1 MLHGLRLSNLLDLYE
16 TAESNKILIASNQA
30 IFRVYLDKN
39 SNDPAHSD
47 QMNKPLPA
55 LAQTLINLDLANRDD
70 IEEII
75 VEHKEPKEI
84 VQQLNQRGILSSYEL
99 SKQFSDRFGSP
110 LFDLSAFDL
119 TQIPMDLVDMKL
131 VERHVALPL
140 FRRGKNLFVAL
151 FDPTNKSAI
160 DEIKFYTG
168 LQVLPI
174 QAELSALEGAIQKIQ
189 EEQSATLED
198 FLGDGE
204 MELDLEDDVGG
215 DDKPRD
221 DLDFDPNEAP
231 IVKYVNKILVDAI
244 NRGASD
250 IHIEPFEREL
260 RIRFRIDGILHKIT
274 TQPISFA
281 PRIVARIKI
290 IAKLDI
296 AERRVPQDG
305 RVKLKVAR
313 NKAYD
318 FRVNTLP
325 TVYGEKVVMRI
336 LDSSAANLD
345 LTTLGFTKEQLALYS
360 AAVGR
365 PYGMVLITGPTGSG
379 KTVTLYSAL
388 NMLNEPTKNISTVED
403 PVEIQLPGITQVNI
417 NEKANMG
424 FADALRAFLRQDPDI
439 LMLGEIRDLETAEI
453 AIKAAQ
459 TGHMVLSTLHTND
472 APATLTRL
480 LNMGVPAF
488 NVASAVQ
495 LIVAQRLV
503 RRLCQQCKIEAE
515 LPEKALLEAGY
526 KPEEIG
532 TFTPYTANIKGC
544 PSCTEGYKGRAGV
557 FQVMPISE
565 AIKTMIMEGC
575 TERDIEQQAEKEG
588 TIDLRR
594 SGLIKVKDGLTSLEE
609 IERVTN
615 V

>member
-1 MLHGLRLSNLLDLYE
+1 MNQLLPP
-16 TAESNKILIASNQA
+16 I
-30 IFRVYLDKN
+30 
-39 SNDPAHSD
+39 
-47 QMNKPLPA
+47 
-55 LAQTLINLDLANRDD
+55 AQTLANLDLVQRDELVEISKVHRESKD
-70 IEEII
+70 IIKAVFEKNII
-75 VEHKEPKEI
+75 TSSA
-84 VQQLNQRGILSSYEL
+84 LSKEL
-99 SKQFSDRFGSP
+99 STRFGTP
-110 LFDLSAFDL
+110 LFDLEALDPRSFPTDL
-119 TQIPMDLVDMKL
+119 IEMKL
-131 VERHVALPL
+131 VERHLVLP
-140 FRRGKNLFVAL
+140 FYRHGKNLFVAMV
-151 FDPTNKSAI
+151 DPTNKTAL

-168 LQVLPI
+168 MQIIPI
-174 QAELSALEGAIQKIQ
+174 QVELNALEKIVDSML
-189 EEQSATLED
+189 EEEGGSLED

-204 MELDLEDDVGG
+204 VELDISDEENLEEKDE
-215 DDKPRD
+215 
-221 DLDFDPNEAP
+221 LDFDPNDAP

-250 IHIEPFEREL
+250 IHVEPFEREL
-260 RIRFRIDGILHKIT
+260 RIRFRIDGILHSIT

-281 PRIVARIKI
+281 PRITARIKI

-296 AERRVPQDG
+296 AERRAPQDG
-305 RVKLKVAR
+305 RVKLKISK
-313 NKAYD
+313 NKAFD

-345 LTTLGFTKEQLALYS
+345 LSILGFTPEQLDYYKQI
-360 AAVGR
+360 VHR

-388 NMLNEPTKNISTVED
+388 NTLNTPTKNISTVED

-424 FADALRAFLRQDPDI
+424 FAGALRAFLRQDPDI
-439 LMLGEIRDLETAEI
+439 IMLGEIRDLETAEI
-453 AIKAAQ
+453 AIKASQ

-472 APATLTRL
+472 APSTLTRM

-488 NVASAVQ
+488 NVASAVH

-503 RRLCQQCKIEAE
+503 RKLCVHCKMAAE
-515 LPEKALLEAGY
+515 FPEKVLVEAGFNN
-526 KPEEIG
+526 EDLSSLEL
-532 TFTPYTANIKGC
+532 FQANAKGC
-544 PSCTEGYKGRAGV
+544 ASCTEGYRGRVGV

-565 AIKTMIMEGC
+565 EIKTLIMQGC
-575 TERDIEQQAEKEG
+575 TEQDIEQQALAEG
-588 TIDLRR
+588 TLDLRA
-594 SGLIKVKDGLTSLEE
+594 SGLIKVREGITSLEE

>member
-1 MLHGLRLSNLLDLYE
+1 MNQLLPP
-16 TAESNKILIASNQA
+16 I
-30 IFRVYLDKN
+30 
-39 SNDPAHSD
+39 
-47 QMNKPLPA
+47 
-55 LAQTLINLDLANRDD
+55 AQTLANLDLVQRDELVE
-70 IEEII
+70 ISKVHRESKEII
-75 VEHKEPKEI
+75 KAVFDKNI
-84 VQQLNQRGILSSYEL
+84 ISSSALSKEL
-99 SKQFSDRFGSP
+99 STRFGTP
-110 LFDLSAFDL
+110 LFDLDALDPRSFPTDL
-119 TQIPMDLVDMKL
+119 IEMKL
-131 VERHVALPL
+131 VERHLVLP
-140 FRRGKNLFVAL
+140 FYRHGKNLFVAMV
-151 FDPTNKSAI
+151 DPTNKTAL

-168 LQVLPI
+168 MQIIPI
-174 QAELSALEGAIQKIQ
+174 QVELAALEKIVDSML
-189 EEQSATLED
+189 EEEGGSLED
-198 FLGDGE
+198 FLGEGE
-204 MELDLEDDVGG
+204 VELDISDEENLEEKDE
-215 DDKPRD
+215 
-221 DLDFDPNEAP
+221 LDFDPNDAP

-250 IHIEPFEREL
+250 IHVEPFEREL
-260 RIRFRIDGILHKIT
+260 RIRFRIDGILHSIT

-281 PRIVARIKI
+281 PRITARIKI

-305 RVKLKVAR
+305 RVKLKISKS
-313 NKAYD
+313 KAYD

-345 LTTLGFTKEQLALYS
+345 LSILGFTPEQLALYKLI
-360 AAVGR
+360 VHR

-388 NMLNEPTKNISTVED
+388 NMLNSPTKNISTVED

-424 FADALRAFLRQDPDI
+424 FAGALRAFLRQDPDI
-439 LMLGEIRDLETAEI
+439 IMLGEIRDLETAEI
-453 AIKAAQ
+453 AIKASQ

-472 APATLTRL
+472 APSTLTRM

-488 NVASAVQ
+488 NVASAVH

-503 RRLCQQCKIEAE
+503 RKLCVHCKTPAQF
-515 LPEKALLEAGY
+515 PEKVLVEAGFEDEDLESL
-526 KPEEIG
+526 KL
-532 TFTPYTANIKGC
+532 FQANPKGC
-544 PSCTEGYKGRAGV
+544 ASCTEGYRGRVGV

-565 AIKTMIMEGC
+565 EIKTLIMQGC
-575 TERDIEQQAEKEG
+575 TEQDIEQQALAEG
-588 TIDLRR
+588 TLDLRA
-594 SGLIKVKDGLTSLEE
+594 SGLIKVREGTTSLEE